1 MTHALNP
8 DGRRAHGPADAWV
21 QCGCGQR
28 HWGTAGAAGLLL
40 ADGGPTDVAPTRV
53 VLQFRAA
60 WSHHGGT
67 WGVPGGALDPDEDSL
82 TGALREAEEEAG
94 IPPAAVAPLATSVL
108 RHPDWSY
115 TTVLGR
121 TVRHVDPAP
130 TDAESAEVAW
140 VDVDEVVNR
149 PLLPAFAEAWPSLAT
164 LLRVRPVLVVDAANV
179 VGSRPDGWWR
189 DRAGAASRLA
199 GELAAL
205 AARGVP
211 AGLLGLPADHW
222 WPEVVMVVEGA
233 ARGITIGPDDH
244 AVSGAGQPGPV
255 LPRVRIVDAAGSGD
269 DEIVRQVVA
278 ARAPATPARAPT
290 APTSAVA
297 GPAVT
302 VATSDRGLRERVS
315 AAGGRWVGVSALRA
329 HLDSAH

>member
-21 QCGCGQR
+21 ECGCGQR

-40 ADGGPTDVAPTRV
+40 ADGGASSGGPPTRV

-94 IPPAAVAPLATSVL
+94 IAPAAVAPLAASVL

-121 TVRHVDPAP
+121 AIAPVDPAP
-130 TDAESAEVAW
+130 TDAESADVAW
-140 VDVDEVVNR
+140 VDLDDVTDRE
-149 PLLPAFAEAWPSLAT
+149 LLPAFADAWPSLAP
-164 LLRVRPVLVVDAANV
+164 LLRSRPVLVVDAANV

-189 DRAGAASRLA
+189 DRAGAAERLA
-199 GELAAL
+199 RELSVQAAL
-205 AARGVP
+205 GVP
-211 AGLLGLPADHW
+211 AELLGLPADHW
-222 WPEVVMVVEGA
+222 WPDVVMVVEGA
-233 ARGITIGPDDH
+233 ARGVAIATDHEGTAAPGSGPML
-244 AVSGAGQPGPV
+244 PV
-255 LPRVRIVDAAGSGD
+255 VRIVDAPGSGD
-269 DEIVRQVVA
+269 DEIVRHAEA
-278 ARAPATPARAPT
+278 ARATSPALPGT
-290 APTSAVA
+290 
-297 GPAVT
+297 PAVT
-302 VATSDRGLRERVS
+302 VVTSDRELRERVS
-315 AAGGRWVGVSALRA
+315 AAGARWVGVSALRA
-329 HLDSAH
+329 VLDAAE